1 VLICSDLSSHSSSE
15 KFLNWCIT
23 KLRLSKAD
31 KVTLFHV
38 FEWQDLT
45 DLPLDDEVMAIGTG
59 NLESIQS
66 EEKKKVKEGIVK
78 GMENLLKVAQE
89 KGINAEVKIVE
100 GVPKVKICE
109 FAEKLKTD
117 VVVMASRGNLKTVTA
132 FSLFPLE
139 VISFSCRK
147 WNCYLFQILDV
158 CWNSSPFPSSLGMGA
173 MKRFFLGSN
182 SDYCENTRRYLFSCL
197 FHVTTILLGIHN
209 CPSSVVIVRE
219 QDLKSIS

>member
-1 VLICSDLSSHSSSE
+1 MATSESKEFTRNVLICSDLSSHSSE

-117 VVVMASRGNLKTVTA
+117 VVVMASRG
-132 FSLFPLE
+132 
-139 VISFSCRK
+139 
-147 WNCYLFQILDV
+147 
-158 CWNSSPFPSSLGMGA
+158 MGA

-182 SDYCENTRRYLFSCL
+182 SDYC
-197 FHVTTILLGIHN
+197 IHN